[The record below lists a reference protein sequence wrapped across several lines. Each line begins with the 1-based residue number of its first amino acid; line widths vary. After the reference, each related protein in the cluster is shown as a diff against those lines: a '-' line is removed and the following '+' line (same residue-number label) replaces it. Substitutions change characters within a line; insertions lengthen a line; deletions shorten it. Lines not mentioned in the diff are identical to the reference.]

1 MNRFLWSIV
10 GLIIVAMFVMV
21 IIEPSM
27 FSMGEYE
34 CFGWSSC
41 DDDVEQHC
49 ASPDEYVNSYMISSH
64 CQQYAICV
72 SEYQIVCEDFDDN
85 NIFYYRYVRCESSNQ
100 WNCYHN

>member
-49 ASPDEYVNSYMISSH
+49 ATRNEYVTSYLSSSY
-64 CQQYAICV
+64 CAPNAICV
-72 SEYQIVCEDFDDN
+72 STYKITCEDLDDGE
-85 NIFYYRYVRCESSNQ
+85 FYDFYVTCESSNQ